1 MKTSHLGSFTRAY
14 ITTALWSTTDDAGQP
29 LDDNNGLSDISPATL
44 AKMEADCARFREE
57 QSTLLAE
64 SGLDDSRAGHCLW
77 LDCNGHGSGFWDEYS
92 QTTCDTYNTEQVI
105 AIGSRDF
112 SKRDALDHTCLCP
125 YHVCQRLSAA
135 AKAFGTF
142 DLYIGDDGHIHG
154 SPL

>member
-1 MKTSHLGSFTRAY
+1 MNTFTRAY
-14 ITTALWSTTDDAGQP
+14 ITTALWSSTDDDGQP

-44 AKMEADCARFREE
+44 AKMEADCTRFQGE

-77 LDCNGHGSGFWDEYS
+77 LNRNGAGSGYWDEYS
-92 QTTCDTYNTEQVI
+92 SATCDTHELEQAI

-112 SKRDALDHTCLCP
+112 SKRDALDQSCP
-125 YHVCQRLSAA
+125 CHYHVCQRLSIA
-135 AKAFGTF
+135 AKALGTF
-142 DLYIGDDGHIHG
+142 DLYIGDDGQIHG